1 MKTKTTW
8 LAAGAGTLVACML
21 FFACKKENSSG
32 STDIPAGKSQMSIYM
47 MDDPISFYK
56 VLIDIKQVAVLVDTA
71 AHHDDADDDHEWRDD
86 YRGCHNS
93 NTLVWDTLSITP
105 GVYDLLKLRNGTDTL
120 LASGLM
126 ANGKVLKVR
135 VTLGTR
141 DTVYTDSVTHYPLNI
156 AWTTTFFDIN
166 VRRENIS
173 SVSNNQFK
181 LWLDFNLAHSV
192 IFWNGAYW
200 LKPVVK
206 PFNDKAL
213 AKIEGR
219 VLPGGAS
226 PFLMIYN
233 STDTLYAL
241 PGWEGYYQ
249 VRGAS
254 AGTYSIYFKGQHGY
268 KDTTIT
274 SISVTAGKLT
284 TVPTVT
290 LHK

>member
-1 MKTKTTW
+1 MKTTTTW
-8 LAAGAGTLVACML
+8 LAAGAGSVVACML
-21 FFACKKENSSG
+21 FFACKKENSG
-32 STDIPAGKSQMSIYM
+32 NATIPTGKAQMSVYM
-47 MDDPISFYK
+47 MDDPIAFTK

-71 AHHDDADDDHEWRDD
+71 AKQSDNDNDHQWDDG

-93 NTLVWDTLSITP
+93 NTLIWDTLSITP
-105 GVYDLLKLRNGTDTL
+105 GVYDLLQLRNGADTL
-120 LASGLM
+120 LASGLIT
-126 ANGKVLKVR
+126 NGKVLRVR

-141 DTVYTDSVTHYPLNI
+141 DSVYTDSVTHYPLRI

-166 VRRENIS
+166 VRREH
-173 SVSNNQFK
+173 VSAVDNNQFK
-181 LWLDFNLAHSV
+181 LWLDFDLARSV
-192 IFWNGAYW
+192 FYWNGAYW

-206 PFNDKAL
+206 PFNDQAKAR
-213 AKIEGR
+213 IEGR

-233 STDTLYAL
+233 ATDTLYAL
-241 PGWEGYYQ
+241 PGWQGYYQ
-249 VRGAS
+249 VRGAN
-254 AGTYSIYFKGQHGY
+254 AGTYAVYFKGQHGY

-274 SISVTAGKLT
+274 NITVTAGKLT

>member
-8 LAAGAGTLVACML
+8 LAAGAGTVVACML
-21 FFACKKENSSG
+21 FFACKKENSGNS
-32 STDIPAGKSQMSIYM
+32 DIPTGKAQMSIYM
-47 MDDPISFYK
+47 MDDPIAFTK

-71 AHHDDADDDHEWRDD
+71 AKQNDNDNDHQWDDG

-105 GVYDLLKLRNGTDTL
+105 GVYDLLQLRNGTDTL
-120 LASGLM
+120 LASGLITS
-126 ANGKVLKVR
+126 GKVLRVR

-141 DTVYTDSVTHYPLNI
+141 DSVYTDSVTHYPLHI

-166 VRRENIS
+166 VRREH
-173 SVSNNQFK
+173 VSTVDNNQFK
-181 LWLDFNLAHSV
+181 LWLDFDLARS
-192 IFWNGAYW
+192 IFYWNGAYW

-206 PFNDKAL
+206 PFNDKAK
-213 AKIEGR
+213 ARIEGR

-226 PFLMIYN
+226 PFLMIY
-233 STDTLYAL
+233 SATDTLYAL
-241 PGWEGYYQ
+241 PGWQGYYQ
-249 VRGAS
+249 VRGAN

-274 SISVTAGKLT
+274 NITVTAGKLT

>member
-8 LAAGAGTLVACML
+8 LAAGAGTLVACMF
-21 FFACKKENSSG
+21 FFACKKENSGSG
-32 STDIPAGKSQMSIYM
+32 DIPAGKSQMSIYM
-47 MDDPISFYK
+47 MDDPISFSK

-71 AHHDDADDDHEWRDD
+71 AGHNDADDNHQWDND

-93 NTLVWDTLSITP
+93 NTLIWDTLSITP
-105 GVYDLLKLRNGTDTL
+105 GIYDLLQLRNGTDTL

-126 ANGKVLKVR
+126 TNGKVLKVR

-173 SVSNNQFK
+173 NVTNNQFQ
-181 LWLDFNLAHSV
+181 LWLDFDLARS
-192 IFWNGAYW
+192 IFYWNGAYW

-206 PFNDKAL
+206 PFNDKAK
-213 AKIEGR
+213 ARIEGR
-219 VLPGGAS
+219 VLPAGAS
-226 PFLMIYN
+226 PFVMIYS
-233 STDTLYAL
+233 STDTLYEL
-241 PGWEGYYQ
+241 TGWQGYYQ
-249 VRGAS
+249 VRGAD

-274 SISVTAGKLT
+274 NVTVTAGKLT
-284 TVPTVT
+284 TAPTVT